1 MTTTK
6 SRVNGAIVALL
17 LGVTIIAAAVGVL
30 MGRTQAR
37 PTTAS
42 IEEPPAETPAAAAV
56 MARSPAGPRDS
67 VPEPPRPPRPSGPDL
82 RNAVGDAVAARTSQV
97 RDAAGLSR
105 LLVDLEAAARA
116 KGRVTALE
124 VEPGIAA
131 IRDIYANDPA
141 QYRTHISEF
150 SERMGKLSRSL
161 SPPPP
166 APEFV
171 QLNRDPH
178 NPGESQ

>member
-30 MGRTQAR
+30 MGRTQTRA
-37 PTTAS
+37 TTAS

-56 MARSPAGPRDS
+56 MARSPAGPRERA
-67 VPEPPRPPRPSGPDL
+67 PEPPRPPKPSGPDL
-82 RNAVGDAVAARTSQV
+82 RNAVGDAVAARTAQV
-97 RDAAGLSR
+97 HDAAGLSR

-124 VEPGIAA
+124 VEPGVAA
-131 IRDIYANDPA
+131 IRDIYAGDPA
-141 QYRTHISEF
+141 QYRARMSEF
-150 SERMGKLSRSL
+150 SERMGTLSRSL
-161 SPPPP
+161 TPPPP
-166 APEFV
+166 APAFV
-171 QLNRDPH
+171 QLNREQH
-178 NPGESQ
+178 SPGESQ